1 MDQLKVLVEHELK
14 GAREI
19 LEQDL
24 CFGIEDIP
32 NYQASALVDNWD
44 AASPGQSFLTD
55 TRNSSYLATGQSW
68 LLN

>member
-44 AASPGQSFLTD
+44 AASPS
-55 TRNSSYLATGQSW
+55 
-68 LLN
+68 